1 MADYNTVLFSS
12 ISYRRNIKDMPFVK
26 MLTDTELAVGVA
38 RSMSEIF
45 GDEFNFKSLK
55 NMPLKDCLILKE
67 ENIIS
72 DELIS
77 NKDISAFG
85 ENDEKS
91 KYIYVNEQD
100 HIRLVAKSKGFE
112 LESCFKSANEMDD
125 AILEKLEVCFDV
137 NLGYLTSNPKLLG
150 TGMEICEWL
159 FIPAL
164 VKSNM
169 LEKIKRELLKD
180 EYELLSFDL
189 KSYDQQSPFVVI
201 KNKYTLGYKENEF
214 AQKMQKIIQ
223 KITEL
228 EVIEEDKIFDLS
240 SSGLVDEIYR
250 SFGELWGCYRIGLAE
265 ANQRIGQ
272 MLWGIRLGILK
283 CKKTADIFALLNVIK
298 ENHIGANLS
307 IKEQE
312 KSRARIINKF
322 VIENITKGEVDV

>member
-72 DELIS
+72 DELIA

-85 ENDEKS
+85 ENDDKS

-189 KSYDQQSPFVVI
+189 KPYDQQSPFVVI
-201 KNKYTLGYKENEF
+201 KNKHTLGYKENEF
-214 AQKMQKIIQ
+214 AKNMQKLVE

-272 MLWGIRLGILK
+272 MLWGIRLGVLK
-283 CKKTADIFALLNVIK
+283 CKKTADIFNLLNVIK